1 MPFNKL
7 IFISIM
13 SCSLSTNGQ
22 YIHNLVPNYS
32 FETHLSCKPEI
43 ISTAVPWQSP
53 TSLKNYS
60 AEYANSCDTNKC
72 CGVPVNVNGFNY
84 QMARTGEA
92 YVGLYFMFEF
102 GWNVRN
108 YAQVK
113 LNDSLVAGKCYYT
126 EFFVVLTD
134 DGEFGVN
141 NIGLLFSKTAVHQ
154 PGQGHVIIANPQ
166 ILNFGNPVIKDTM
179 NWTKVSG
186 IFTAQG
192 GEKYITI
199 GNFKSDSNTDTIH
212 TNFPIAGHA
221 GGYFLDDVS
230 VVPVDSMKIKAEA
243 GRDTSI
249 SLGDTVF
256 IGTILGGQ
264 INTSWYNSMG
274 QLIASNVPGL
284 KVSPNQTTFYVLVQN
299 FCGRLR
305 RDTIRVFVNTLPL
318 SLLNLSAK
326 KQADNV
332 WLSWKT
338 ANEENT
344 SHFIIQRSTNSISY
358 TNVGRVQAAGNSNI
372 VQSYSYVDAAI
383 LSANRQLSTANSIY
397 YRLQMVDKDGKFN
410 YSPIEKIRLTNT
422 ERLKVFPNPAK
433 DKVYVVGTG
442 ITSILLSDL
451 SGRALISQQLSS
463 VATAVFN
470 VSELCKGVYVLQV
483 TNDKGKLECRKVVVG
498 W

>member
-1 MPFNKL
+1 MV
-7 IFISIM
+7 SW
-13 SCSLSTNGQ
+13 SLSTSGQ
-22 YIHNLVPNYS
+22 YNHNLVPNYS

-43 ISTAVPWQSP
+43 ISTATPWQS
-53 TSLKNYS
+53 TTNNRNYS
-60 AEYANSCDTNKC
+60 MNYFNSCDTNTC
-72 CGVPVNVNGFNY
+72 CSVPSNIYGYSY
-84 QMARTGEA
+84 QIARTGNA
-92 YVGLYFMFEF
+92 YLGGYMMFNW
-102 GWNVRN
+102 GSNIRN
-108 YAQVK
+108 YSQV
-113 LNDSLVAGKCYYT
+113 LLYDSLLPGKCYYA
-126 EFFVVLTD
+126 EFYVVLANSASYYN
-134 DGEFGVN
+134 N
-141 NIGLLFSKTAVHQ
+141 NIGLLFSKSVVHQ
-154 PGQGHVIIANPQ
+154 PGMGKVINANPQ
-166 ILNFGNPVIKDTM
+166 ILNYGNPIIKDTL
-179 NWTKVSG
+179 NWIKVSG
-186 IFTAQG
+186 IYVAKG
-192 GEKYITI
+192 GEKFITI
-199 GNFKSDSNTDTIH
+199 GNFNDDAHTDTLH
-212 TNFPIAGHA
+212 TDFAFPIHYGA
-221 GGYFLDDVS
+221 YYLDDVS
-230 VVPVDSMKIKAEA
+230 VVPVDSMNIKADA

-332 WLSWKT
+332 LLSWKT

-442 ITSILLSDL
+442 ITSIVLSDL
-451 SGRALISQQLSS
+451 SGRVLISQCLSA
-463 VATAVFN
+463 VATAVLN

-483 TNDKGKLECRKVVVG
+483 TNDKGKLEYRKVVVG